1 MDPFIQEGPLPTNR
15 FRTDLAFRYA
25 LERLLPEQVF
35 GEAAPFLDEMGER
48 AIDELPRLEKVAE
61 ANPPRHIP
69 YDPWGTRI
77 DRIEVDPAWT
87 RLIEIGVESGLV
99 AIPYETRFGDNAR
112 VVQFGLQHLF
122 MPVSAVADCPM
133 SMTDAAARVL
143 LNEDAELADRYVT
156 RLTARK
162 AAWTSGQWMTEKEGG
177 SDVGRS
183 GTVARRVE
191 ANTWA
196 LYGTKWFTSATTA
209 DIALALARPDG
220 AEEGSRGLSLF
231 LLELRNADGAW
242 NGIRVRRLKDKMGTR
257 AVPTAE
263 LDLDGCLA
271 TQVGEIGR
279 GVSKIATML
288 NITRVHAAF
297 GGNSPVGQGLSLAR
311 DYAHCREA
319 FGRKLIDLPVHRRWL
334 AQIAAVYEAGL
345 VLCFRAAELLGV
357 TEHGSSHDDLARVV
371 FPLAKMAAARQGVW
385 GCSQIVESF
394 GGVGYLEDS
403 GIPRLL
409 RDVHVQCIWEGT
421 TSIMALDVVRAL
433 ARDGVAEAFLADVE
447 AKLRSNEH
455 PLTSDPVRMVF
466 TAADELRGMLD
477 RIDEGDARRLAWGMA
492 RIYQAA
498 LLAEAAGWAL
508 DKHADA
514 RTASALDV
522 FVKQGLIDAPIELGD
537 EALRDLA
544 TGGRSGGD

>member
-1 MDPFIQEGPLPTNR
+1 
-15 FRTDLAFRYA
+15 
-25 LERLLPEQVF
+25 
-35 GEAAPFLDEMGER
+35 
-48 AIDELPRLEKVAE
+48 
-61 ANPPRHIP
+61 

-77 DRIEVDPAWT
+77 DQIEVDPAWT
-87 RLIEIGVESGLV
+87 RLIEIGIESGLV
-99 AIPYETRFGDNAR
+99 AIPYEMSFGESSR
-112 VVQFGLQHLF
+112 VLQFGLQHIF
-122 MPVSAVADCPM
+122 MPVSAVADCPL

-143 LNEDAELADRYVT
+143 LNEDIDLARRYVP
-156 RLTARK
+156 RLTARRN
-162 AAWTSGQWMTEKEGG
+162 AWTSGQWMTEKQGG

-183 GTVARRVE
+183 GTTATHVDGK
-191 ANTWA
+191 TWQ
-196 LYGTKWFTSATTA
+196 LHGTKWFNSATTA
-209 DIALALARPDG
+209 DIALALARPVG
-220 AEEGSRGLSLF
+220 AEQTSRGLSLF
-231 LLELRNADGAW
+231 LLELRNADGSW
-242 NGIRVRRLKDKMGTR
+242 NGIQVRRLKEKLGTR

-279 GVSKIATML
+279 GVPKIATML

-311 DYAHCREA
+311 DYAKKREA
-319 FGRKLIDLPVHRRWL
+319 FGQKLIDLSVHRRWL
-334 AQIAAVYEAGL
+334 GQIAAVYEAGL
-345 VLCFRAAELLGV
+345 VLCFRAAQLLGA
-357 TEHGSSHDDLARVV
+357 TEVDSSQDDLARVV

-433 ARDGVAEAFLADVE
+433 GRNGVAEAFLDDVE
-447 AKLRSNEH
+447 SKLRSYEH
-455 PLTSDPVRMVF
+455 PLTADSVRAISD
-466 TAADELRGMLD
+466 ALDELRRMLAD
-477 RIDEGDARRLAWGMA
+477 IDEADARRLAWAMA

-508 DKHADA
+508 DKHAD
-514 RTASALDV
+514 RRSASALGL
-522 FVKQGLIDAPIELGD
+522 FIGQGLIDAPMDLSEQDLH
-537 EALRDLA
+537 ELA
-544 TGGRSGGD
+544 TGGLHIG